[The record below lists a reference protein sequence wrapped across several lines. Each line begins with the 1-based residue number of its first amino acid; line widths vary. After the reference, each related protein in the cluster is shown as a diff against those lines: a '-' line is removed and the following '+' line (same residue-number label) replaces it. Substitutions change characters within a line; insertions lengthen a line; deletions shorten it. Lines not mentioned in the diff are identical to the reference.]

1 MDQVTK
7 LYYYKAV
14 QLQEKYEKL
23 LNVFNTLLEDNTS
36 KAFGEAGEDIY
47 QLLGVGENASPQE
60 IRSAHRKLILK
71 YHPDQ
76 LSKLPE
82 AERVAGEATFKKV
95 QQAYEIASDPQST
108 QAMDYRQGRE
118 KWKKSQPKPAQPK
131 QEAPK
136 PAQPK
141 QEAPKPAEPKPA
153 QPKPEAPKAQTTQ
166 TNQTPPPGRTAED
179 IARETKAK
187 QWAEQQ
193 RAAERANPK
202 PGAASQTQK
211 PSTGT
216 KPQPAQTAKPTPTPK
231 SVSTGS
237 KVTNVAKGFG
247 KGVASFGTGLGG
259 YFVGR
264 GLSDA
269 ALGAAGVE
277 DGVAKDITGEAIG
290 GAASG
295 VAATTTGSLL
305 AGAGLPTA
313 AAVGAA
319 ALKGGLVGLAGY
331 GGFKAGEAISN
342 IEVDEKGT
350 TVSDVTGKGIYD
362 IYGKMTGKGT
372 SSQQLNTKPTGV
384 AGGDPNKIAQNAAEE
399 AEEEKQKKADMEE
412 RIARAASKRKAM

>member
-14 QLQEKYEKL
+14 QLQEKYDNLMKL
-23 LNVFNTLLEDNTS
+23 F
-36 KAFGEAGEDIY
+36 EDISKMTDD
-47 QLLGVGENASPQE
+47 QIEAWVKGNAQNEEQAASMRETLKNKRAKARGESV
-60 IRSAHRKLILK
+60 K
-71 YHPDQ
+71 
-76 LSKLPE
+76 
-82 AERVAGEATFKKV
+82 
-95 QQAYEIASDPQST
+95 T
-108 QAMDYRQGRE
+108 Q
-118 KWKKSQPKPAQPK
+118 KPK

-136 PAQPK
+136 P
-141 QEAPKPAEPKPA
+141 EAPKQAAPKPA
-153 QPKPEAPKAQTTQ
+153 QPKTEAPKAQTT
-166 TNQTPPPGRTAED
+166 QTPPPGRTAED

-211 PSTGT
+211 PSAGT
-216 KPQPAQTAKPTPTPK
+216 KPQPTPTAKPTPAPK
-231 SVSTGS
+231 TVSTGS
-237 KVTNVAKGFG
+237 KVTNIAKGLG
-247 KGVASFGTGLGG
+247 RGVGSLGAGLGG

-295 VAATTTGSLL
+295 VAA
-305 AGAGLPTA
+305 A
-313 AAVGAA
+313 AAGT
-319 ALKGGLVGLAGY
+319 ALKGGGLIGLKAAGAAAGSGALAGLVGY
-331 GGFKAGEAISN
+331 GAYKAGEAISN

-350 TVSDVTGKGIYD
+350 TVSDVAGKGIYD

-372 SSQQLNTKPTGV
+372 SSEQLNTKATGV
-384 AGGDPNKIAQNAAEE
+384 AGGNQAKMAQNAADESEEE
-399 AEEEKQKKADMEE
+399 AQKKADMEE
-412 RIARAASKRKAM
+412 RIARAASRRKGM

>member
-23 LNVFNTLLEDNTS
+23 LNIFNTLLEDNTS

-47 QLLGVGENASPQE
+47 QLLGVGENASAEE
-60 IRSAHRKLILK
+60 IKRAHRKLALK

-76 LSKLPE
+76 LTGLPE
-82 AERVAGEATFKKV
+82 AERAAGEATFKKV

-108 QAMDYRQGRE
+108 QAMDYREGRE

-136 PAQPK
+136 PA
-141 QEAPKPAEPKPA
+141 EPKPAQPKPEPKPA

-372 SSQQLNTKPTGV
+372 SSEQLNTKPTGV

-412 RIARAASKRKAM
+412 RIARAASKRKSM